1 MTDEL
6 SYEKAMARVG
16 VSAKD
21 IKKLL
26 SMLNKAGRFA
36 DYLGLE
42 LFSASGTLSVRK
54 RMSTEERAIVLGNT
68 SYGNWDGG
76 DGGERLINGL
86 WVGEGE

>member
-1 MTDEL
+1 M
-6 SYEKAMARVG
+6 SNIFYEKEMAHVG
-16 VSAKD
+16 VSAED

-36 DYLGLE
+36 DYLGVE

-54 RMSTEERAIVLGNT
+54 RRSTEERAVVLGHT
-68 SYGNWDGG
+68 IYGNWDGG
-76 DGGERLINGL
+76 DGGERYINGL

>member
-1 MTDEL
+1 M
-6 SYEKAMARVG
+6 SNIYYEKEMAHVG
-16 VSAKD
+16 VSEKD

-26 SMLNKAGRFA
+26 SILNKAGRLA

-54 RMSTEERAIVLGNT
+54 RMSTEERAIVLGHT
-68 SYGNWDGG
+68 TYGNWDGG
-76 DGGERLINGL
+76 DGGERYINGL

>member
-1 MTDEL
+1 MDNI
-6 SYEKAMARVG
+6 SYEEVTALVG

-36 DYLGLE
+36 DHLGLE

-54 RMSTEERAIVLGNT
+54 RMSTEERAIVLGHT
-68 SYGNWDGG
+68 DYGNWDGG
-76 DGGERLINGL
+76 DGGERYINGL

>member
-1 MTDEL
+1 M
-6 SYEKAMARVG
+6 SNIYYEKEMAHVG
-16 VSAKD
+16 ISAND

-36 DYLGLE
+36 DYLGVE

-54 RMSTEERAIVLGNT
+54 RMSTEERAIVLGCT

-76 DGGERLINGL
+76 DGGERYINGL

>member
-1 MTDEL
+1 MDNI
-6 SYEKAMARVG
+6 SYEEVTAYVG
-16 VSAKD
+16 VSAED

-36 DYLGLE
+36 DYLGVE

-54 RMSTEERAIVLGNT
+54 RRSTEERAIVLGHT
-68 SYGNWDGG
+68 TYGNWDGG
-76 DGGERLINGL
+76 DGGERYIDGF

>member
-1 MTDEL
+1 MNNIY
-6 SYEKAMARVG
+6 YEKEMAHVG
-16 VSAKD
+16 VSAED

-36 DYLGLE
+36 DYLGVE

-54 RMSTEERAIVLGNT
+54 RMSTEERAIVLGCT

-76 DGGERLINGL
+76 DGGERYINGL